1 MLADIEE
8 QYDKLYR
15 YCYFKVHNV
24 HLAED
29 ITQEA
34 FLRLFESSKSKNI
47 YKPLA
52 FLYTVARNLC
62 VDEFRR
68 KKTEGFEAD
77 VLQDMPADSDENQMF
92 DTVSVKIALDKL
104 TDREREMV
112 LLKVVNEVPVEDIG
126 KIFGISRFAVYRE
139 VKKILKKLE
148 RMLSYE

>member
-8 QYDKLYR
+8 QYNKLYQ
-15 YCYFKVHNV
+15 YCYFKVHNA

-34 FLRLFESSKSKNI
+34 FLRLLETEKDMEI
-47 YKPLA
+47 EKPLA

-62 VDEFRR
+62 IDEFRR
-68 KKTEGFEAD
+68 KKLNELTAVPE
-77 VLQDMPADSDENQMF
+77 DMPADNENQII
-92 DTVSVKIALDKL
+92 DAVSVKIALDEL
-104 TDREREMV
+104 TEREREIV
-112 LLKVVNEVPVEDIG
+112 LLKVVNEVPIKDIS

-148 RMLSYE
+148 RRLSYE

>member
-1 MLADIEE
+1 
-8 QYDKLYR
+8 
-15 YCYFKVHNV
+15 
-24 HLAED
+24 
-29 ITQEA
+29 
-34 FLRLFESSKSKNI
+34 
-47 YKPLA
+47 
-52 FLYTVARNLC
+52 
-62 VDEFRR
+62 
-68 KKTEGFEAD
+68 
-77 VLQDMPADSDENQMF
+77 MPADSDENQMF

>member
-15 YCYFKVHNV
+15 YCYFKVHNA
-24 HLAED
+24 HIAED

-34 FLRLFESSKSKNI
+34 FLRLLETGKEKDI
-47 YKPLA
+47 EKPLA

-62 VDEFRR
+62 IDEFRR
-68 KKTEGFEAD
+68 KKLKALTAVPEDMSAD
-77 VLQDMPADSDENQMF
+77 GGENQII
-92 DTVSVKIALDKL
+92 DAVSVKIALDTL

-148 RMLSYE
+148 RRLSYE

>member
-8 QYDKLYR
+8 QYNKLYQ
-15 YCYFKVHNV
+15 YCYFKVHNA

-34 FLRLFESSKSKNI
+34 FLRLLETEKDMEI
-47 YKPLA
+47 EKPLA

-62 VDEFRR
+62 IDEFRR
-68 KKTEGFEAD
+68 KKLNELTAVSE
-77 VLQDMPADSDENQMF
+77 DMPADNENQII
-92 DTVSVKIALDKL
+92 DAVSVKIALDEL
-104 TDREREMV
+104 TEREREIV
-112 LLKVVNEVPVEDIG
+112 LLKVVNEVPVKDIS

-148 RMLSYE
+148 RRLSYE